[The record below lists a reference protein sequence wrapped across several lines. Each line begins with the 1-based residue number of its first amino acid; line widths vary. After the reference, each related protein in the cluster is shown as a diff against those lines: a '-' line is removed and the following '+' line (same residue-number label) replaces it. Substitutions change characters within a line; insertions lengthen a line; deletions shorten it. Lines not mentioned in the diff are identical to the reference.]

1 MLEAAFQRDFLQMF
15 DVDIPGPVAGLKVL
29 TVDETS
35 GARLQERS
43 SEHTDVVEAALGGV
57 RVVAE
62 LLGTTELC
70 LLGPHTCLY
79 IWSEGGRYFIL
90 FTQYTATVNPESR
103 DSLEIRSTNF
113 KCQNIKFIQ

>member
-1 MLEAAFQRDFLQMF
+1 MF

-79 IWSEGGRYFIL
+79 TSGQREGDIL
-90 FTQYTATVNPESR
+90 YYSLGTRLQSTQNPEIVWR
-103 DSLEIRSTNF
+103 
-113 KCQNIKFIQ
+113 